1 MDRSNLM
8 DTSIG
13 FMFNKHRI
21 GKIGSSLPAI
31 LTEAVLPNLLWQIQL
46 CNPFPFPGNLSIN
59 TDIS

>member
-21 GKIGSSLPAI
+21 GKIGSSLSAI